1 MGAMMKYEIDIERQ
15 IYAIRTFEVE
25 ADNWEEARFNALE
38 LAKRTVWDMSD
49 AKTRIESMSR
59 VD

>member
-1 MGAMMKYEIDIERQ
+1 MKYEIDIERQ